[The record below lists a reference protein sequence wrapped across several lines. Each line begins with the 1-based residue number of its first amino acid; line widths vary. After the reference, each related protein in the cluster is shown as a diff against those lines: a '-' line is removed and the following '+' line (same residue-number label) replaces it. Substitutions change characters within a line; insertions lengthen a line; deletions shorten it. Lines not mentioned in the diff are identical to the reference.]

1 MRDNMEQ
8 HIIQKYKKIYPQFEM
23 ESSALRVPNFA
34 NVVIYSNVTSAD
46 DFINKY
52 LHPDSASSPFSV

>member
-1 MRDNMEQ
+1 MD
-8 HIIQKYKKIYPQFEM
+8 K
-23 ESSALRVPNFA
+23 SALRIPNYT
-34 NVVIYSNVTSAD
+34 NIVIYSNVTSAD